1 MAKELTQNERR
12 STARYNTIVFRYD
25 YWLLSTVLAI
35 LILGFVILS
44 SASMG
49 ASDHIYH
56 GPWRFI
62 FHQLIYLISGI
73 FFAMVLMRLPINFW
87 SRVGG
92 YLLLITLLLLFLVLV
107 PGIGK
112 EINGSVR
119 WLGVGPLT
127 LQASEFAKCGIVIY
141 MAGYLLR
148 RENEVQGQLSG
159 FLKPMIIVA
168 LVSMLL
174 LAEPDFGATV
184 VIVCTILGMIFLAG
198 ARLWQF
204 LLLLAVAGVALG
216 GLALSS
222 PYRLTRMVSFLN
234 PWATPYD
241 SGYQL
246 TQSLIAFGRGGF
258 WGVGLGNSVQKLF
271 YLPEAHTDF
280 LFAILAEELGMFG
293 QFLILGLFAVLVG
306 RVFYLGKLAQQLDE
320 KFTAYLTYGLGLLLG
335 LQVIINVGVNIGILP
350 TKGLTLPFMSYGG
363 SSMLFN
369 CAIMAILLRVYH
381 EIRLKQDATY

>member
-1 MAKELTQNERR
+1 MAKELTQNELR

-49 ASDHIYH
+49 ASDQIYH

-73 FFAMVLMRLPINFW
+73 FFAMVLMRLPIKFW
-87 SRVGG
+87 SRIGG
-92 YLLLITLLLLFLVLV
+92 YLLLATLLLLFLVLV

-119 WLGVGPLT
+119 WLGIGPLT

-222 PYRLTRMVSFLN
+222 PYRLARMVSFLN

-258 WGVGLGNSVQKLF
+258 WGVGLGNSIQKLF

-306 RVFYLGKLAQQLDE
+306 RVFYLGKLARQLDE

-381 EIRLKQDATY
+381 EISVRQQQ

>member
-25 YWLLSTVLAI
+25 YWLLSTVSAI

-49 ASDHIYH
+49 ASDQIYH

-73 FFAMVLMRLPINFW
+73 FFAMVLMRLPIKFW
-87 SRVGG
+87 SRIGG
-92 YLLLITLLLLFLVLV
+92 YLLLATLLLLFLVLV

-204 LLLLAVAGVALG
+204 LLLLAVAGMALG

-222 PYRLTRMVSFLN
+222 PYRLARMVSFLN

-258 WGVGLGNSVQKLF
+258 WGVGLGNSIQKLF

-306 RVFYLGKLAQQLDE
+306 RVFYLGKLARQLDE

-381 EIRLKQDATY
+381 EISVRQQQ

>member
-1 MAKELTQNERR
+1 MARELPNKSR
-12 STARYNTIVFRYD
+12 VFCYD
-25 YWLLSTVLAI
+25 RWLLSTVLAI
-35 LILGFVILS
+35 LILGFIALS

-56 GPWRFI
+56 EPFRFI
-62 FHQLIYLISGI
+62 FHQGIYLVSGI
-73 FFAMVLMRLPINFW
+73 FFALVIMRLPIDFW
-87 SRVGG
+87 SRIGG
-92 YLLLITLLLLFLVLV
+92 YLLLVTFLLLVLVLV
-107 PGIGK
+107 PGIGR

-119 WLGVGPLT
+119 WIGFGGFT
-127 LQASEFAKCGIVIY
+127 LQASEFAKCGIVVY

-148 RENEVQGQLSG
+148 REDEVQMRLSG
-159 FLKPMIIVA
+159 FLKPMVIVA
-168 LVSMLL
+168 LIAMLL

-204 LLLLAVAGVALG
+204 FLLMAVAAVALG
-216 GLALSS
+216 GLAISS
-222 PYRLTRMVSFLN
+222 PYRLVRMVSFLN

-280 LFAILAEELGMFG
+280 LFAIIAEELGLFG
-293 QFLILGLFAVLVG
+293 QFLVLGLFALLVG
-306 RVFYLGKLAQQLDE
+306 RVLYLGKLARQLGE
-320 KFTAYLTYGLGLLLG
+320 KFIAYLTYGLGLLLG
-335 LQVIINVGVNIGILP
+335 LQVIINVGVNIGVLP

-381 EIRLKQDATY
+381 EIRLKQNASY